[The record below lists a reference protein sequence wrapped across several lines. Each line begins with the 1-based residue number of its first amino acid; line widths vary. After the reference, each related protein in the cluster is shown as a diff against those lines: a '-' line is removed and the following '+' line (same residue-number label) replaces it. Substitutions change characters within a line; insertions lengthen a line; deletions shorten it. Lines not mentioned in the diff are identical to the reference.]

1 MTTRRL
7 SWILTISF
15 AFASLVQGAEI
26 MVSSIAELQDAIR
39 NAQADDVII
48 LADGAYLNNKVA
60 ITANNITVR
69 SETPGGVYL
78 NGSNAITI
86 PADNVIFSGFQ
97 FTSGSIPGFVIE
109 VAGSNNTL
117 TQLNFNGY
125 SAQKYI
131 VLKAGSQYNSV
142 TYSNFQNKPETAP
155 IGNLIHIAQDPSIAG
170 YHTISHNS
178 CQHMPGKGGDNG
190 NECIRLG
197 NGAQSTF
204 VARTVVEYNYFED
217 TGPGDSEAISVK
229 SQENTLRWNT
239 MNRNPNAMFVFRNGD
254 YNLAYGNFFI
264 DSGGIRVKEANT
276 IFAYNNYFERA
287 GLGGKMDA
295 VTYDFVAGNLQN
307 INFIHNTFVECGRIN
322 LSSGATNNTWANNLF
337 SGGSGN
343 IFAGSADGISWVGNL
358 YSGNLG
364 VDIASGMTPAAAD
377 ALALTLNAAGYY
389 GLSASSVAIDQG
401 SPFPAIYAISG
412 VDGDYTVAL
421 NTSGQLRDD
430 LKDVGADEYGA
441 TGPAV
446 NRPLTLSD
454 VGPVYLG
461 GPRVSAASAP
471 IMRHRLSQE

>member
-1 MTTRRL
+1 MTL
-7 SWILTISF
+7 
-15 AFASLVQGAEI
+15 
-26 MVSSIAELQDAIR
+26 D
-39 NAQADDVII
+39 
-48 LADGAYLNNKVA
+48 
-60 ITANNITVR
+60 
-69 SETPGGVYL
+69 
-78 NGSNAITI
+78 
-86 PADNVIFSGFQ
+86 
-97 FTSGSIPGFVIE
+97 
-109 VAGSNNTL
+109 
-117 TQLNFNGY
+117 
-125 SAQKYI
+125 
-131 VLKAGSQYNSV
+131 
-142 TYSNFQNKPETAP
+142 
-155 IGNLIHIAQDPSIAG
+155 GNL
-170 YHTISHNS
+170 
-178 CQHMPGKGGDNG
+178 
-190 NECIRLG
+190 
-197 NGAQSTF
+197 
-204 VARTVVEYNYFED
+204 
-217 TGPGDSEAISVK
+217 
-229 SQENTLRWNT
+229 
-239 MNRNPNAMFVFRNGD
+239 
-254 YNLAYGNFFI
+254 FI

-307 INFIHNTFVECGRIN
+307 INFIHNTFVECARIN

-364 VDIASGMTPAAAD
+364 VDIASGMTPAAPD
-377 ALALTLNAAGYY
+377 ASALTLNAAGYY

-454 VGPVYLG
+454 VGPAYLG

-471 IMRHRLSQE
+471 IMRHRLSKE